1 MLILVKIKR
10 IYVEMPLGF
19 RKKGKCLKLKK
30 SLYGLRQSP
39 RMFWKYLTKAMHDVG
54 MKMSELDPCMC
65 IGDRVIVVDFV
76 DDILFWST
84 DAKFI
89 NALGMTLREQGLLLE
104 EEDDASYHG

>member
-1 MLILVKIKR
+1 MI
-10 IYVEMPLGF
+10 
-19 RKKGKCLKLKK
+19 
-30 SLYGLRQSP
+30 
-39 RMFWKYLTKAMHDVG
+39 A
-54 MKMSELDPCMC
+54 
-65 IGDRVIVVDFV
+65 VDFV